1 MSESWTDV
9 EVKAP
14 GRHHGVVG
22 VRRRIPHEL
31 GVVGGLEAMTVL
43 QGLGV
48 RVGAQGLAQLL
59 EAALTE
65 LRVQVVEDR
74 QVEEGVASPQA

>member
-1 MSESWTDV
+1 MV
-9 EVKAP
+9 
-14 GRHHGVVG
+14 
-22 VRRRIPHEL
+22 
-31 GVVGGLEAMTVL
+31 VL

-59 EAALTE
+59 EAALAE

>member
-1 MSESWTDV
+1 MSDSWTDV
-9 EVKAP
+9 EVTAP

-31 GVVGGLEAMTVL
+31 GIVGGLEAVIVL